1 MMYRPKVTRLFVF
14 LLNLNLGEVVHLL
27 FLTWVGREA

>member
-1 MMYRPKVTRLFVF
+1 MMYRPKVTRLFIF
-14 LLNLNLGEVVHLL
+14 LLNLNLGEVVNLL